1 MNFILIEDNVTVI
14 IYFLNRPAIV
24 ESGVAASY
32 KNNNTITTRCVDLER
47 RVLYRG
53 GARVK
58 VV

>member
-1 MNFILIEDNVTVI
+1 MNVILIEDNVTVI

-32 KNNNTITTRCVDLER
+32 KNHNITTRCVDLER
-47 RVLYRG
+47 RVLFREG
-53 GARVK
+53 TRVE